1 MKALLSPLPSEPPGS
16 SRGSLLPDSAS
27 RSRDGGKGEGTGHTY
42 TMASLGHSLEVLY
55 HIFSLLRGMA
65 PLKYSRQHSRPTLVP
80 RAMEKEGA
88 GVPVSVCVWYQNGS
102 TCVCLGV
109 SCRGVSCECLCVSI
123 CAHCVPE
130 VSVLG
135 GPYGLGGLSV
145 HISVCVCEVCVS
157 RGPCVSL
164 RVCAR
169 MCLCVHLCA

>member
-88 GVPVSVCVWYQNGS
+88 GVPVSVCV
-102 TCVCLGV
+102 CVCVV
-109 SCRGVSCECLCVSI
+109 SEWVHMCVF
-123 CAHCVPE
+123 
-130 VSVLG
+130 G
-135 GPYGLGGLSV
+135 
-145 HISVCVCEVCVS
+145 
-157 RGPCVSL
+157 SL
-164 RVCAR
+164 
-169 MCLCVHLCA
+169 L